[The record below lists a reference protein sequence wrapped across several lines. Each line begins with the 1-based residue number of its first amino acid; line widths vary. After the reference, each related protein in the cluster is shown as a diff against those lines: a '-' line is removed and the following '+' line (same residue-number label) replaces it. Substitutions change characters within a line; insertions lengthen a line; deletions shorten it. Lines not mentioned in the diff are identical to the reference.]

1 MFSGDPAGGWHANY
15 RPVFS
20 SGVGGGLISLQK
32 ACRSPPLHAC
42 QLPFR
47 DPVLGGLGAPSPL
60 PTESSEVLY
69 QGTGRVEPPE
79 G

>member
-1 MFSGDPAGGWHANY
+1 MPTTGL
-15 RPVFS
+15 S
-20 SGVGGGLISLQK
+20 SAVGSGGGLISLQK

-69 QGTGRVEPPE
+69 QGTGRVGPPE